1 MRRLS
6 LVLVALLG
14 CATNAG
20 DEPVP
25 AHKDAAPDTT
35 STDTGREA
43 TADTSDAAPETDTA
57 LDTMEVSTDTGP
69 EVGPAT
75 FTFPATGDTKT
86 VKSEP
91 ALWNAGDAIEG
102 TRTTGLAA
110 ATSLK
115 GTWDLANNDLSNAC
129 GLLGLSAGKL
139 PVDVSLNGTV
149 IGSLT
154 IKKGTGLSVPIA
166 LTFPAVSGPTYTLRY
181 EVKTTVTSGCGSI
194 QTTFDVSKLTLE

>member
-25 AHKDAAPDTT
+25 ARKDAALDT
-35 STDTGREA
+35 R
-43 TADTSDAAPETDTA
+43 ADGGPETDDA
-57 LDTMEVSTDTGP
+57 ADSVAEADAPLDTTEAAVDTGP

-75 FTFPATGDTKT
+75 FVFPATGDTKT
-86 VKSEP
+86 VKTEP
-91 ALWNAGDAIEG
+91 ALWNAGDAIAG
-102 TRTTGLAA
+102 SRTTGLAA
-110 ATSLK
+110 ATSLT

-129 GLLGLSAGKL
+129 GLLGVSVGKV

-149 IGSLT
+149 IGSIT
-154 IKKGTGLSVPIA
+154 IQKSTGLSVPIA
-166 LTFPAVSGPTYTLRY
+166 FTFPAVSGPTYTLRY

-194 QTTFDVSKLTLE
+194 QTAFDVSKLTLE

>member
-25 AHKDAAPDTT
+25 THKDAALDTSSDARPET
-35 STDTGREA
+35 A
-43 TADTSDAAPETDTA
+43 ADTSDAAAETDAA
-57 LDTMEVSTDTGP
+57 LDTTEAAVDTGP

-75 FTFPATGDTKT
+75 FTFPAAGDTKT
-86 VKSEP
+86 VKTEP

-110 ATSLK
+110 ATSLT

-129 GLLGLSAGKL
+129 GLLGVSAGKV

-149 IGSLT
+149 IGSFT
-154 IKKGTGLSVPIA
+154 VKKGTGLSVPIA
-166 LTFPAVSGPTYTLRY
+166 FTFPAVGGPTYTIRY

>member
-14 CATNAG
+14 CATG

-25 AHKDAAPDTT
+25 AHRDA
-35 STDTGREA
+35 
-43 TADTSDAAPETDTA
+43 A
-57 LDTMEVSTDTGP
+57 LDTSSDARTETLADASDATAETDAALDTSEAAVDTGP

-75 FTFPATGDTKT
+75 FVFPATGDTKT
-86 VKSEP
+86 VKTEP
-91 ALWNAGDAIEG
+91 ALWNAGDAIVG

-110 ATSLK
+110 ATSLT

-129 GLLGLSAGKL
+129 GLLGVSVGKV

-149 IGSLT
+149 IGSIT
-154 IKKGTGLSVPIA
+154 IQKSTGLSVPIA
-166 LTFPAVSGPTYTLRY
+166 FTFPAVGGPTYTLRY

-194 QTTFDVSKLTLE
+194 QTAFDVSKLTLE